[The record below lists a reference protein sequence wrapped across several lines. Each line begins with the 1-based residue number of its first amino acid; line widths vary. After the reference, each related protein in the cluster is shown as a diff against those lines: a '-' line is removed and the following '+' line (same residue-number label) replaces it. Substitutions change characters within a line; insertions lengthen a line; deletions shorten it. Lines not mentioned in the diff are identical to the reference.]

1 MKLVRVVAAL
11 AAIVDIFFAFLFVI
25 SPSSVEMGAGD
36 LVYPRWFGVCLVG
49 SAASLLFVA
58 YDPKPYFRIFLL
70 NACLRTLAAL
80 IGLAYILDQLAVVV
94 SVGGAQGVVAV
105 ALIAAMVYAVRQER
119 SASASSGP
127 QPKPDEKSKAKTKPS
142 GGGKKGQGKKG

>member
-11 AAIVDIFFAFLFVI
+11 AAIVDIFFAFLFVL
-25 SPSSVEMGAGD
+25 SPSSVEMGAD
-36 LVYPRWFGVCLVG
+36 NVYPRWFGVCLAG

-58 YDPKPYFRIFLL
+58 YDAKPYFRVFLV
-70 NACLRTLAAL
+70 NACLRALAAL
-80 IGLAYILDQLAVVV
+80 IGLAYVLNQFAVVV

-119 SASASSGP
+119 AASASSAT
-127 QPKPDEKSKAKTKPS
+127 QTKPEEKDKIKPS
-142 GGGKKGQGKKG
+142 GGGKKGKGRKG

>member
-11 AAIVDIFFAFLFVI
+11 AAIVDIFFAFLFVL
-25 SPSSVEMGAGD
+25 SPSSVEMGAD
-36 LVYPRWFGVCLVG
+36 NVYPRWFGVCLAG

-58 YDPKPYFRIFLL
+58 YDAKPYFRVFLV
-70 NACLRTLAAL
+70 NACLRALAAL
-80 IGLAYILDQLAVVV
+80 IGLAYVLNQFAVVV

-119 SASASSGP
+119 SAAAPSGT
-127 QPKPDEKSKAKTKPS
+127 QPKTKPKEKSKAKPS
-142 GGGKKGQGKKG
+142 DGGKKGKGKKA